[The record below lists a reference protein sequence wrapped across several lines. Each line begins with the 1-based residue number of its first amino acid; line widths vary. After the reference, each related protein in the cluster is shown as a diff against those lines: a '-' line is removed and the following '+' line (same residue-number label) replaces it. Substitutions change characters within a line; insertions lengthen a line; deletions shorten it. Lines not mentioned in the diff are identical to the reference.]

1 MQADLNAAFEA
12 QMTMGH
18 GHADVGRLDAAYACF
33 ERAHVLGQWH
43 TGAHWKAHLGLL
55 QVGWRRKDAR
65 EVIGQA
71 FRLVATLIATPL
83 GRIPSGNTG
92 GARISP
98 WRPMPIDR
106 DAERLLTADPR
117 SARGMERRR

>member
-1 MQADLNAAFEA
+1 MQADLKAAFDA

-18 GHADVGRLDAAYACF
+18 EHARGGHLDAAYACF

-43 TGAHWKAHLGLL
+43 TRAHWQSHLGLL
-55 QVGWRRKDAR
+55 RVGWRRKDAR
-65 EVIGQA
+65 EVVGQA
-71 FRLVATLIATPL
+71 FRLVAMLIATPL